1 MQKNPQEILTPYTP
15 VAGAGAAAAAAAA
28 VAASATCLPYHS
40 LCA

>member
-15 VAGAGAAAAAAAA
+15 VAGAAAAAAAAA